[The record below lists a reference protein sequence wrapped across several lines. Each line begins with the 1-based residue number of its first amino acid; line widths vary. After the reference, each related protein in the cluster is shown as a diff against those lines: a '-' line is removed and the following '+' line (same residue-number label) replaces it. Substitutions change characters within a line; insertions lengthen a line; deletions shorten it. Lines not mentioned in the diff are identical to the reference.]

1 MNAKNPG
8 VTLDSVDEKPLFPS
22 YQDLLD
28 EERVPVPDSLRL
40 DTQPDVP
47 NELIATDVWTG
58 GEVFD
63 REVEYLWPK
72 VWQMVCRESAF
83 QKTGDFYVYDITR
96 YSILLVRT
104 ESGAIKGYHN
114 SCLHRGRA
122 LKSGRGTSRE
132 LRCPYHGF
140 CWTLE
145 GQFKEAY
152 CEWEFERETLTE
164 LSLPEVQ
171 VATWG
176 GWVLINMD
184 PDAPPF
190 EEYASVLAE
199 HFERWRPED
208 RYVSLHVEKKIR
220 CNWKVAMEAF
230 IESYHAIQ
238 THPQILGFTGG
249 DNSQYDVFGPHLS
262 RTITA
267 QGIPNPGQAD
277 RFGLRES
284 VEGMTGPDG
293 LQRALALTGLS
304 ESEITSRQAIA
315 SVRKEQFAEFLDP
328 EMLASVTDAETMDSI
343 LYLVFPSFAPWGGF
357 QSQITYRYRPD
368 GLDPD
373 SCIMDIYLLDGFPKD
388 GPRPP
393 DAQTIRLGFDQAYAE
408 AEALGLLG
416 ALFDQ
421 DANNLP
427 EVQKGLRASQ
437 SGKVLTA
444 RYQELRIRHFHQTLR
459 RYLYP
464 EI

>member
-1 MNAKNPG
+1 MNAENSG
-8 VTLDSVDEKPLFPS
+8 AALRSAGEKPLFPS

-40 DTQPDVP
+40 DTQPEIP
-47 NELIATDVWTG
+47 NDLIATDRWTDPDI
-58 GEVFD
+58 FA
-63 REVEYLWPK
+63 REVEHLWPK
-72 VWQMVCRESAF
+72 VWQMVCRETVF
-83 QKTGDFYVYDITR
+83 QKAGDFYVYDIAR
-96 YSILLVRT
+96 YSIVLVRT
-104 ESGAIKGYHN
+104 ESGVIKGYHN

-140 CWTLE
+140 CWTLD

-152 CEWEFERETLTE
+152 CEWEFDREALTN

-171 VATWG
+171 VVSWG

-184 PDAPPF
+184 HDARPF
-190 EEYASVLAE
+190 EEYVPILSS
-199 HFERWRPED
+199 HFERWKPED

-262 RTITA
+262 RTLTA
-267 QGIPNPGQAD
+267 QGVANPGQAD
-277 RFGLRES
+277 RYSLRES
-284 VEGMTGPDG
+284 VEGMTGPEG
-293 LQRALALTGLS
+293 LDRALALTGLT

-315 SVRKEQFAEFLDP
+315 AVRKEQLAAFLDP
-328 EMLASVTDAETMDSI
+328 QELASVTDAETMDSI
-343 LYLVFPSFAPWGGF
+343 LYLVFPNFAPWGGF

-368 GLDPD
+368 GMNPD
-373 SCIMDIYLLDGFPKD
+373 ACIMDIYLLDGFASD
-388 GPRPP
+388 QPRPS
-393 DAQTIRLGFDQAYAE
+393 DAQTIRLGFDQSYQE

-427 EVQKGLRASQ
+427 DVQKGLKASHT
-437 SGKVLTA
+437 GKVLTA
-444 RYQELRIRHFHQTLR
+444 SYQELRIRHFHQTLS
-459 RYLYP
+459 RYIFP
-464 EI
+464 DA